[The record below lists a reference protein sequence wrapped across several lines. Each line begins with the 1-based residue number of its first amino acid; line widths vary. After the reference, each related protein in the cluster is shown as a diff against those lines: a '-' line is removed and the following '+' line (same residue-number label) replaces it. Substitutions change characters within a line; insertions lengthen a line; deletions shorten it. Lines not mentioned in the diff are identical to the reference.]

1 MFNFKTFSSIFL
13 IIFIVIHIVDYFFP
27 IHVNLLSYCLR
38 EQIVRR
44 SGNLSVEAE
53 KLGELKE
60 AVENTLKLIDAE
72 NRRTNEL
79 KK

>member
-1 MFNFKTFSSIFL
+1 
-13 IIFIVIHIVDYFFP
+13 
-27 IHVNLLSYCLR
+27 
-38 EQIVRR
+38 
-44 SGNLSVEAE
+44 LSVEAE